1 MKVRGYCLLNWLWSV
16 PTMHTQRRITPF
28 YFLAPAVIILA
39 LVGIYPL
46 LFAAWISL
54 HTYLLAQPNVPH
66 DFVWLSNYLSVL
78 QDGAFWGAIGRTL
91 FYLVVALPIEIL
103 IGLAIAFMLRRGRWA
118 GLRGFARV
126 MLVIPLAMT
135 PVVTG
140 LIGRLIFNQD
150 FGVANYFHT
159 VLTGNQIGIAWLG
172 SPTLAFAAILLL
184 EIWQWTPFA
193 ALIFL
198 SGLTA
203 VPAEVEEAATLETR
217 SFWVMLRKIQ
227 MPFLM
232 PALTAILIL
241 RTADILKQFDM
252 VYTLTS
258 GGPGSSTELINLYIT
273 RIGLRGAFDQ
283 GIASAQAIL
292 MLVLT
297 ILLSRLYIRYLYK
310 GDEA

>member
-1 MKVRGYCLLNWLWSV
+1 
-16 PTMHTQRRITPF
+16 MHTQKRITPF
-28 YFLAPAVIILA
+28 LFLGPAVVTLA

-46 LFAAWISL
+46 IFAAWVSL
-54 HTYLLAQPNVPH
+54 HNYLLAQPNIPH
-66 DFVWLSNYLSVL
+66 DLVWLANYVTVL
-78 QDGAFWGAIGRTL
+78 RDGSFWGAIGRTL
-91 FYLVVALPIEIL
+91 FYLAVALPIQIVL
-103 IGLAIAFMLRRGRWA
+103 GLAIAFMLQRGAWA
-118 GLRGFARV
+118 RLRGFARV

-140 LIGRLIFNQD
+140 LIGRLIFNQE
-150 FGVANYFHT
+150 FGVANF
-159 VLTGNQIGIAWLG
+159 VQKGLTGNPIGTEWLG
-172 SPTLAFAAILLL
+172 NPVLAFVTILLL

-203 VPAEVEEAATLETR
+203 VPVEVEEAATLETR
-217 SFWVMLRKIQ
+217 SFWVMLRSIQ
-227 MPFLM
+227 FPFLL

-283 GIASAQAIL
+283 GVASAQAIL

-297 ILLSRLYIRYLYK
+297 TVLSRMYIRYLYK
-310 GDEA
+310 GDDA

>member
-1 MKVRGYCLLNWLWSV
+1 
-16 PTMHTQRRITPF
+16 MHTQSRWTPSA
-28 YFLAPAVIILA
+28 FLIPAVTVLA

-46 LFAAWISL
+46 LFAAWVSL
-54 HTYLLAQPNVPH
+54 HTYLLAQPNIPH
-66 DFVWLSNYLSVL
+66 DLVWLGNYVTVL
-78 QDGAFWGAIGRTL
+78 KDPSFWGAIGRTL
-91 FYLVVALPIEIL
+91 TYLLIALPIQVVL
-103 IGLAIAFMLRRGRWA
+103 GLGIAFMLRRGPWA
-118 GLRGFARV
+118 SLRGLARV
-126 MLVIPLAMT
+126 ALVIPLAMT

-150 FGVANYFHT
+150 FGVANYVQT
-159 VLTGNQIGIAWLG
+159 RVTGSAVGTEWLG
-172 SPTLAFAAILLL
+172 NPTLAFVTILLM

-217 SFWVMLRKIQ
+217 SFWVMLRRIQ
-227 MPFLM
+227 LPFLM

-252 VYTLTS
+252 VYTMTS

-283 GIASAQAIL
+283 GVASAQAIL

-297 ILLSRLYIRYLYK
+297 TVLSRLYIRYLYR
-310 GDEA
+310 GDDA

>member
-1 MKVRGYCLLNWLWSV
+1 
-16 PTMHTQRRITPF
+16 MHTQKRLTPF
-28 YFLAPAVIILA
+28 FFLMPAVLVLA

-46 LFAAWISL
+46 VFAAWVSL
-54 HTYLLAQPNVPH
+54 HSYLLSQPNVAH

-78 QDGAFWGAIGRTL
+78 RDPSFWGAVWRTL
-91 FYLVVALPIEIL
+91 IYLGIALPLEIVL
-103 IGLAIAFMLRRGRWA
+103 GLGIAFMLRRGAWA
-118 GLRGFARV
+118 RLRGFARV

-150 FGVANYFHT
+150 FGVANYFQGR
-159 VLTGNQIGIAWLG
+159 LTGNRIGTEWLG
-172 SPTLAFAAILLL
+172 NPTLAFVTILIL
-184 EIWQWTPFA
+184 EVWQWTPFA

-217 SFWVMLRKIQ
+217 SFWVMLRRIQ
-227 MPFLM
+227 LPFLM

-258 GGPGSSTELINLYIT
+258 GGPGDSTELINLYIT

-283 GIASAQAIL
+283 GLASAQAIL

-297 ILLSRLYIRYLYK
+297 TVLSRLYIRYLYK
-310 GDEA
+310 GDDA

>member
-1 MKVRGYCLLNWLWSV
+1 MQ
-16 PTMHTQRRITPF
+16 TQRRLTPF
-28 YFLAPAVIILA
+28 LFLSPAVVVLA
-39 LVGIYPL
+39 VVGIYPL
-46 LFAAWISL
+46 VFAAWVSL
-54 HTYLLAQPNVPH
+54 HTYLLAQPNIPR
-66 DFVWLSNYLSVL
+66 DFVWLSNYLTVL
-78 QDGAFWGAIGRTL
+78 RDGSFWGAIGRTL
-91 FYLVVALPIEIL
+91 VYLAVSLPIQVVL
-103 IGLAIAFMLRRGRWA
+103 GLGIALLLRRGPWA
-118 GLRGFARV
+118 RLRGLARV
-126 MLVIPLAMT
+126 ALVIPLAMT

-150 FGVANYFHT
+150 FGVVNFALNS
-159 VLTGNQIGIAWLG
+159 LTGQTVGTEWLG
-172 SPTLAFAAILLL
+172 HPTLAFATILLL

-198 SGLTA
+198 AGLTA

-217 SFWVMLRKIQ
+217 SFWAMLRHIQ
-227 MPFLM
+227 LPFLR

-283 GIASAQAIL
+283 GVASAQALL

-297 ILLSRLYIRYLYK
+297 TVLSRLYIRHLYR
-310 GDEA
+310 GDDA

>member
-1 MKVRGYCLLNWLWSV
+1 
-16 PTMHTQRRITPF
+16 MHTQSRWTPLM
-28 YFLAPAVIILA
+28 FLAPAVAVLA

-46 LFAAWISL
+46 LFAAWVSL
-54 HTYLLAQPNVPH
+54 HTYLLAQPNIPH
-66 DFVWLSNYLSVL
+66 DFVWLGNYLSVI
-78 QDGAFWGAIGRTL
+78 QDASFWGAIGRTL
-91 FYLVVALPIEIL
+91 VYLIIALPVQVVL
-103 IGLAIAFMLRRGRWA
+103 GLAIAFLLRRGPWER
-118 GLRGFARV
+118 LRGLTRV
-126 MLVIPLAMT
+126 AMVIPLAMT

-140 LIGRLIFNQD
+140 LIGRLIFNQE
-150 FGVANYFHT
+150 FGVANAIGRS
-159 VLTGNQIGIAWLG
+159 LTGNTVGTEWLG
-172 SPTLAFAAILLL
+172 NPTMAFVTILLM

-217 SFWVMLRKIQ
+217 SFWVMLRHIQ
-227 MPFLM
+227 LPFLM

-283 GIASAQAIL
+283 GVASAQAIL

-297 ILLSRLYIRYLYK
+297 VVLSRLYIRYLYR
-310 GDEA
+310 GDDA

>member
-1 MKVRGYCLLNWLWSV
+1 
-16 PTMHTQRRITPF
+16 MHTQRRITPF
-28 YFLAPAVIILA
+28 VFLAPAVLVLA

-46 LFAAWISL
+46 VFAAWVSL
-54 HTYLLAQPNVPH
+54 HTYLLAQPNIPH
-66 DFVWLSNYLSVL
+66 DFVWLSNYLTVL
-78 QDGAFWGAIGRTL
+78 KDGSFWGAIGRTL
-91 FYLVVALPIEIL
+91 LYLGLSLPIQIAL
-103 IGLAIAFMLRRGRWA
+103 GLGIAMLLRRGPWGR
-118 GLRGFARV
+118 LRGFARV
-126 MLVIPLAMT
+126 ALVIPLAMT

-140 LIGRLIFNQD
+140 LIGRLMFNQD
-150 FGVANYFHT
+150 FGVVNFALNSVTGQT
-159 VLTGNQIGIAWLG
+159 VGTEWLG
-172 SPTLAFAAILLL
+172 NPNLAFVTILLM

-203 VPAEVEEAATLETR
+203 VPVEVEEAATLETR
-217 SFWVMLRKIQ
+217 SFWAMLRHIQ
-227 MPFLM
+227 LPFLL

-283 GIASAQAIL
+283 GVASAQAIL

-297 ILLSRLYIRYLYK
+297 TVLSRLYIRYLYR
-310 GDEA
+310 GDNA

>member
-1 MKVRGYCLLNWLWSV
+1 
-16 PTMHTQRRITPF
+16 MHTQSRWTPLM
-28 YFLAPAVIILA
+28 FLAPAVAVLA

-46 LFAAWISL
+46 LFAAWVSL
-54 HTYLLAQPNVPH
+54 HTYLLAQPNIPR
-66 DFVWLSNYLSVL
+66 DFVWLGNYLSVI
-78 QDGAFWGAIGRTL
+78 QDASFWGAIGRTL
-91 FYLVVALPIEIL
+91 VYLIIALPVQVVL
-103 IGLAIAFMLRRGRWA
+103 GLAIAFLLRRGPWER
-118 GLRGFARV
+118 LRGLTRV
-126 MLVIPLAMT
+126 AMVIPLAMT

-140 LIGRLIFNQD
+140 LIGRLIFNQE
-150 FGVANYFHT
+150 FGVANAIGRS
-159 VLTGNQIGIAWLG
+159 LTGNPVGTEWLG
-172 SPTLAFAAILLL
+172 NPTMAFVTILLM

-217 SFWVMLRKIQ
+217 SFWVMLRHIQ
-227 MPFLM
+227 LPFLM

-283 GIASAQAIL
+283 GVASAQAIL

-297 ILLSRLYIRYLYK
+297 VVLSRLYIRYLYR
-310 GDEA
+310 GDDA

>member
-1 MKVRGYCLLNWLWSV
+1 
-16 PTMHTQRRITPF
+16 MHTQRRITPF
-28 YFLAPAVIILA
+28 VFLAPAVLVLA
-39 LVGIYPL
+39 VVGIYPL
-46 LFAAWISL
+46 IFAAWVSL
-54 HTYLLAQPNVPH
+54 HTYLLAQPNIPH
-66 DFVWLSNYLSVL
+66 DFVWLSNYLTVL
-78 QDGAFWGAIGRTL
+78 KDGSFWGAIGRTL
-91 FYLVVALPIEIL
+91 LYLGVSLPIQIAL
-103 IGLAIAFMLRRGRWA
+103 GLGIAMLLRRGPWGR
-118 GLRGFARV
+118 LRGFARV
-126 MLVIPLAMT
+126 ALVIPLAMT

-140 LIGRLIFNQD
+140 LIGRLMFNQD
-150 FGVANYFHT
+150 FGVVNFALNSVTGQT
-159 VLTGNQIGIAWLG
+159 VGTEWLG
-172 SPTLAFAAILLL
+172 NPNLAFVTILLM

-203 VPAEVEEAATLETR
+203 VPVEVEEAATLETR
-217 SFWVMLRKIQ
+217 SFWAMLRHIQ
-227 MPFLM
+227 LPFLL

-283 GIASAQAIL
+283 GVASAQAIL

-297 ILLSRLYIRYLYK
+297 TVLSRMYIRYLYR
-310 GDEA
+310 GDNA

>member
-1 MKVRGYCLLNWLWSV
+1 
-16 PTMHTQRRITPF
+16 MHTQKRSTPF
-28 YFLAPAVIILA
+28 LFLTPAVFILA

-46 LFAAWISL
+46 IFAAWVSL
-54 HTYLLAQPNVPH
+54 HTYLLAQPNIPH
-66 DFVWLSNYLSVL
+66 DLVWLGNYLTVL
-78 QDGAFWGAIGRTL
+78 RDPSFWGAIGRTL
-91 FYLVVALPIEIL
+91 FYLAVSLPLEIVL
-103 IGLAIAFMLRRGRWA
+103 GLGIAFMLRRGAWA
-118 GLRGFARV
+118 RLRGFARV
-126 MLVIPLAMT
+126 ALVIPLAMT

-150 FGVANYFHT
+150 FGVANFVQT
-159 VLTGNQIGIAWLG
+159 RLTGSKIGIEWLG
-172 SPTLAFAAILLL
+172 NPTLAFVTVLLL

-203 VPAEVEEAATLETR
+203 VPVEVEEAATLETR
-217 SFWVMLRKIQ
+217 SFWVMLRSIQ

-241 RTADILKQFDM
+241 RTADILKSFDM

-283 GIASAQAIL
+283 GVASAQALL

-297 ILLSRLYIRYLYK
+297 TVLSRMYVRYLYK
-310 GDEA
+310 GDNA

>member
-1 MKVRGYCLLNWLWSV
+1 MQ
-16 PTMHTQRRITPF
+16 TQRRLTPF
-28 YFLAPAVIILA
+28 LFLAPAVVVLA
-39 LVGIYPL
+39 LIGIYPL
-46 LFAAWISL
+46 VFAAWVSL
-54 HTYLLAQPNVPH
+54 HTYLLAQPNIPR
-66 DFVWLSNYLSVL
+66 DFVWLGNYLTVV
-78 QDGAFWGAIGRTL
+78 QDPSFWGAIGRTL
-91 FYLVVALPIEIL
+91 FYLAVSLPVQIVLGLGIALL
-103 IGLAIAFMLRRGRWA
+103 LRRGPWER
-118 GLRGFARV
+118 LRGFARV
-126 MLVIPLAMT
+126 ALVIPLAMT

-150 FGVANYFHT
+150 FGVVNFAVNSVTGRT
-159 VLTGNQIGIAWLG
+159 VGIEWLG
-172 SPTLAFAAILLL
+172 NPTLAFATILLL

-217 SFWVMLRKIQ
+217 SFWVMLRHIQ
-227 MPFLM
+227 FPFLM

-258 GGPGSSTELINLYIT
+258 GGPGSSTELVNLYIT

-283 GIASAQAIL
+283 GVASAQALL

-297 ILLSRLYIRYLYK
+297 TVLSRLYIRSLYR
-310 GDEA
+310 GDDA

>member
-1 MKVRGYCLLNWLWSV
+1 
-16 PTMHTQRRITPF
+16 MHTQKRITPF
-28 YFLAPAVIILA
+28 LFLGPAVLILA

-46 LFAAWISL
+46 IFAAWVSL
-54 HTYLLAQPNVPH
+54 HNYLLAQPNIPH
-66 DFVWLSNYLSVL
+66 DLVWLNNYLTVL
-78 QDGAFWGAIGRTL
+78 KDSSFWGAIGRTL
-91 FYLVVALPIEIL
+91 FYLAVALPIEIIL
-103 IGLAIAFMLRRGRWA
+103 GLAIAFMLRRGSWA
-118 GLRGFARV
+118 RLRGVARV
-126 MLVIPLAMT
+126 ALVIPLAMT

-150 FGVANYFHT
+150 FGIAN
-159 VLTGNQIGIAWLG
+159 VVQKGLTGNPVGTEWLG
-172 SPTLAFAAILLL
+172 NPTLAFVTILLL
-184 EIWQWTPFA
+184 EVWQWTPFA

-203 VPAEVEEAATLETR
+203 VPVEVEEAATLETR
-217 SFWVMLRKIQ
+217 SFWVMLRRIQ
-227 MPFLM
+227 LPFLL

-241 RTADILKQFDM
+241 RTADILKSFDM

-283 GIASAQAIL
+283 GVASAQAIL

-297 ILLSRLYIRYLYK
+297 TVLSRLYIRYLYR
-310 GDEA
+310 GDDA

>member
-1 MKVRGYCLLNWLWSV
+1 
-16 PTMHTQRRITPF
+16 MHTQRRITPF
-28 YFLAPAVIILA
+28 FFLTPAVLVLA

-46 LFAAWISL
+46 LFAAWVSL
-54 HTYLLAQPNVPH
+54 HTYLLAQPNIPH
-66 DFVWLSNYLSVL
+66 DLVGFGNYLTVL
-78 QDGAFWGAIGRTL
+78 RDPSFWGAIGRTL
-91 FYLVVALPIEIL
+91 FYLAVALPLEVVL
-103 IGLAIAFMLRRGRWA
+103 GLGIAFLLRRGPWGR
-118 GLRGFARV
+118 LRGLTRV
-126 MLVIPLAMT
+126 ALVIPLAMT

-150 FGVANYFHT
+150 FGVANYLQSR
-159 VLTGNQIGIAWLG
+159 LTGNKVGIEWLG
-172 SPTLAFAAILLL
+172 NPTLAFVTILLL

-217 SFWVMLRKIQ
+217 SFWVMPRSIQ
-227 MPFLM
+227 LPFLL

-252 VYTLTS
+252 VYTLTG

-297 ILLSRLYIRYLYK
+297 TILSRLYIRYLYK
-310 GDEA
+310 GDSA

>member
-1 MKVRGYCLLNWLWSV
+1 
-16 PTMHTQRRITPF
+16 MHTQKRITPF
-28 YFLAPAVIILA
+28 LFLGPAVVILA

-46 LFAAWISL
+46 IFAAWVSL
-54 HTYLLAQPNVPH
+54 HNYLLAQPNIPH
-66 DFVWLSNYLSVL
+66 DLVWLANYVTVL
-78 QDGAFWGAIGRTL
+78 RDGSFWGAIGRTL
-91 FYLVVALPIEIL
+91 FYLAVALPIQIVL
-103 IGLAIAFMLRRGRWA
+103 GLAIAFMLQRGAWA
-118 GLRGFARV
+118 RLRGFARV

-140 LIGRLIFNQD
+140 LIGRLIFNQE
-150 FGVANYFHT
+150 FGVANF
-159 VLTGNQIGIAWLG
+159 VQKGLTGNPIGTEWLG
-172 SPTLAFAAILLL
+172 NPVLAFVTILLL

-203 VPAEVEEAATLETR
+203 VPVEVEEAATLETR
-217 SFWVMLRKIQ
+217 SFWVMLRSIQ
-227 MPFLM
+227 FPFLL

-283 GIASAQAIL
+283 GVASAQAIL

-297 ILLSRLYIRYLYK
+297 TVLSRMYIRYLYK
-310 GDEA
+310 GDDA

>member
-1 MKVRGYCLLNWLWSV
+1 MQ
-16 PTMHTQRRITPF
+16 TQRRLTPF
-28 YFLAPAVIILA
+28 LFLSPAVVVLA
-39 LVGIYPL
+39 VVGIYPL
-46 LFAAWISL
+46 VFAAWVSL
-54 HTYLLAQPNVPH
+54 HTYLLAQPNIPR
-66 DFVWLSNYLSVL
+66 DFVWFSNYLTVL
-78 QDGAFWGAIGRTL
+78 RDGSFWGAIGRTL
-91 FYLVVALPIEIL
+91 VYLAVSLPIQVVL
-103 IGLAIAFMLRRGRWA
+103 GLGIALLLRRGPWA
-118 GLRGFARV
+118 RLRGLARV
-126 MLVIPLAMT
+126 ALVIPLAMT

-150 FGVANYFHT
+150 FGVVNFALNS
-159 VLTGNQIGIAWLG
+159 LTGQTVGTEWLG
-172 SPTLAFAAILLL
+172 HPTLAFATILLL

-198 SGLTA
+198 AGLTA

-217 SFWVMLRKIQ
+217 SFWAMLRHIQ
-227 MPFLM
+227 LPFLR
-232 PALTAILIL
+232 PALTAVLIL

-283 GIASAQAIL
+283 GVASAQALL

-297 ILLSRLYIRYLYK
+297 TVLSRLYIRHLYR
-310 GDEA
+310 GDDA

>member
-1 MKVRGYCLLNWLWSV
+1 
-16 PTMHTQRRITPF
+16 MHTQKRITPF
-28 YFLAPAVIILA
+28 LFLGPAMVILA

-46 LFAAWISL
+46 IFAAWVSL
-54 HTYLLAQPNVPH
+54 HNYLLAQPNIPH
-66 DFVWLSNYLSVL
+66 DLVWLANYVTVL
-78 QDGAFWGAIGRTL
+78 RDGSFWGAIGRTL
-91 FYLVVALPIEIL
+91 FYLAVALPIQIVL
-103 IGLAIAFMLRRGRWA
+103 GLAIAFMLQRGAWA
-118 GLRGFARV
+118 RLRGFARV

-140 LIGRLIFNQD
+140 LIGRLIFNQE
-150 FGVANYFHT
+150 FGVANF
-159 VLTGNQIGIAWLG
+159 VQKGLTGNPIGTEWLG
-172 SPTLAFAAILLL
+172 NPVLAFVTILLL

-203 VPAEVEEAATLETR
+203 VPVEVEEAATLETR
-217 SFWVMLRKIQ
+217 SFWVMLRSIQ
-227 MPFLM
+227 FPFLL

-283 GIASAQAIL
+283 GVASAQAIL

-297 ILLSRLYIRYLYK
+297 TVLSRMYIRYLYK
-310 GDEA
+310 GDDA

>member
-1 MKVRGYCLLNWLWSV
+1 
-16 PTMHTQRRITPF
+16 MHTQKRITPF
-28 YFLAPAVIILA
+28 LFLAPAVIVLA
-39 LVGIYPL
+39 VVGIYPL
-46 LFAAWISL
+46 LFAAWVSL
-54 HTYLLAQPNVPH
+54 HTYLLAQPNIPH
-66 DFVWLSNYLSVL
+66 DFIWFSNYLTVI
-78 QDGAFWGAIGRTL
+78 QDGAFWGSIGRTL
-91 FYLVVALPIEIL
+91 FYLAVALPVQIVL
-103 IGLAIAFMLRRGRWA
+103 GLGIALMLRRGRWA
-118 GLRGFARV
+118 ALRGFARV
-126 MLVIPLAMT
+126 ALVIPLAMT

-140 LIGRLIFNQD
+140 LIGRLMFNQE
-150 FGVANYFHT
+150 FGIANYIQT
-159 VLTGNQIGIAWLG
+159 TITGNKVGIEWLG
-172 SPTLAFAAILLL
+172 NPTMAFAAILLL

-203 VPAEVEEAATLETR
+203 VPVEVEEAATLETR
-217 SFWVMLRKIQ
+217 SFWVMLRQIQ

-252 VYTLTS
+252 VYTLTG

-283 GIASAQAIL
+283 GVASAQAIL

-297 ILLSRLYIRYLYK
+297 IMLSRLYIKYLYK
-310 GDEA
+310 GDDA

>member
-1 MKVRGYCLLNWLWSV
+1 
-16 PTMHTQRRITPF
+16 MHTQRRLTPF
-28 YFLAPAVIILA
+28 LFLSPAVVVLA
-39 LVGIYPL
+39 VVGIYPL
-46 LFAAWISL
+46 VFAAWVSL
-54 HTYLLAQPNVPH
+54 HTYLLAQPNIPR
-66 DFVWLSNYLSVL
+66 DFVWFSNYLTVL
-78 QDGAFWGAIGRTL
+78 RDGSFWGAIGRTL
-91 FYLVVALPIEIL
+91 IYLAVSLPIQIAL
-103 IGLAIAFMLRRGRWA
+103 GLGIALLLRRGPWA
-118 GLRGFARV
+118 RLRGFARV
-126 MLVIPLAMT
+126 SLVIPLAMT

-150 FGVANYFHT
+150 FGVVNFAVNSVTGRT
-159 VLTGNQIGIAWLG
+159 VGIEWLG
-172 SPTLAFAAILLL
+172 HPTLAFVTILLL

-217 SFWVMLRKIQ
+217 SFWAMLRHIQ
-227 MPFLM
+227 LPFLL

-283 GIASAQAIL
+283 GVASAQALL
-292 MLVLT
+292 MLILT
-297 ILLSRLYIRYLYK
+297 TVLSRLYIRYLYR
-310 GDEA
+310 GDDA

>member
-1 MKVRGYCLLNWLWSV
+1 
-16 PTMHTQRRITPF
+16 MHTQKRLTPF
-28 YFLAPAVIILA
+28 FFLAPAVVILA

-46 LFAAWISL
+46 VFAAWVSL
-54 HTYLLAQPNVPH
+54 HNYLLAQPNIPH
-66 DFVWLSNYLSVL
+66 DFVWLSNYLTVIRDSS
-78 QDGAFWGAIGRTL
+78 FWGSIGRTL
-91 FYLVVALPIEIL
+91 FYLAVALPLEIVL
-103 IGLAIAFMLRRGRWA
+103 GLAIAFMLRRGRWA
-118 GLRGFARV
+118 HLRGFARV

-140 LIGRLIFNQD
+140 LIGRLIFNQQ
-150 FGVANYFHT
+150 FGVVNYVQT
-159 VLTGNQIGIAWLG
+159 SLSSNKIGTEWLG
-172 SPTLAFAAILLL
+172 NPTLAFVTILVL

-217 SFWVMLRKIQ
+217 SFWVMLRSIQ
-227 MPFLM
+227 LPFLL

-283 GIASAQAIL
+283 GVASAQALL

-297 ILLSRLYIRYLYK
+297 TVLSRLYIRYLYK
-310 GDEA
+310 GDNA

>member
-1 MKVRGYCLLNWLWSV
+1 
-16 PTMHTQRRITPF
+16 MHTQKRITPF
-28 YFLAPAVIILA
+28 LFLGPAVVILA

-46 LFAAWISL
+46 IFAAWVSL
-54 HTYLLAQPNVPH
+54 HNYLLAQPNIPH
-66 DFVWLSNYLSVL
+66 DLVWLANYITVL
-78 QDGAFWGAIGRTL
+78 RDGSFWGAIGRTL
-91 FYLVVALPIEIL
+91 FYLAVALPIQIVL
-103 IGLAIAFMLRRGRWA
+103 GLAIAFMLRRGAWA
-118 GLRGFARV
+118 RLRGFARV

-140 LIGRLIFNQD
+140 LIGRLIFNQE
-150 FGVANYFHT
+150 FGVANF
-159 VLTGNQIGIAWLG
+159 VQKGLTGNPIGTEWLG
-172 SPTLAFAAILLL
+172 NPVLAFVTILLL

-203 VPAEVEEAATLETR
+203 VPVEVEEAATLETR
-217 SFWVMLRKIQ
+217 SFWVMLRSIQ
-227 MPFLM
+227 FPFLL

-283 GIASAQAIL
+283 GVASAQAIL

-297 ILLSRLYIRYLYK
+297 TVLSRMYIRYLYK
-310 GDEA
+310 GDDA